1 MQEEAAAV
9 ACVLLLANGEI
20 LLGVLVRCIP
30 ADSIK
35 HPKAMR
41 RL

>member
-1 MQEEAAAV
+1 VQEEAAAV
-9 ACVLLLANGEI
+9 AYVLLLENGRFC
-20 LLGVLVRCIP
+20 LGVLVECVP
-30 ADSIK
+30 ADSIR